1 MEVLTARSLTLNM
14 CALKLRLLDCALQLH
29 GWTRSKP
36 SRIAAHLY
44 YTLVSHLLLWQG
56 VLKFYFMEKI
66 EKFTSLV
73 DERSNSPEGKGCLFF
88 ISNFFSGLRCFI
100 SVVIDVMRGVPSFF

>member
-1 MEVLTARSLTLNM
+1 MRVEVLTARSLTLNM

-36 SRIAAHLY
+36 SHIAAHLY

-66 EKFTSLV
+66 ENLQVSWTNVQIPK
-73 DERSNSPEGKGCLFF
+73 RSIRVLQRNL
-88 ISNFFSGLRCFI
+88 
-100 SVVIDVMRGVPSFF
+100 

>member
-1 MEVLTARSLTLNM
+1 MRVEVLTARSLTLNM

-73 DERSNSPEGKGCLFF
+73 DERSNSPEGRTRTVRQKLPG
-88 ISNFFSGLRCFI
+88 
-100 SVVIDVMRGVPSFF
+100 

>member
-1 MEVLTARSLTLNM
+1 MRVEVLTARSLTLNM

-73 DERSNSPEGKGCLFF
+73 DERSNSPEGENFKDRKATFF
-88 ISNFFSGLRCFI
+88 LY
-100 SVVIDVMRGVPSFF
+100 